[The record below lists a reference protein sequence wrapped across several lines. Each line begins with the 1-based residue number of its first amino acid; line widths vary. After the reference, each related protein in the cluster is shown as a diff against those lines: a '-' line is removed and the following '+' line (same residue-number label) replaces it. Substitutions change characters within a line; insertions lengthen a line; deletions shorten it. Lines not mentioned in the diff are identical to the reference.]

1 VRAVEQLRTAVDP
14 SSPTAIARAEAMD
27 ALVAEL
33 RERLAA
39 AARGGSEQAREK
51 HRARGKLLARERI
64 DRLLDPGS
72 PFLEIAP
79 LAAEGMY
86 DGAAPSAGV
95 IAGIGMIH
103 GRHCLVLAND
113 ATVKGGTYFPM
124 TVKKHLRAQ
133 EIAAEN
139 RLPCL
144 YLVDS
149 GGAYLPMQDE
159 VFPDRDH
166 FGRIFYHQARMS
178 GEGIAQLSAVMGSS
192 TAGGAYVPAMSD
204 QTVIVRDQ
212 GTIFLG
218 GPPLVKAA
226 TGEEVSAEELGGG
239 VMHTEVSGVADHLA
253 EDDEHALSILRDI
266 VATLPPPS
274 PPSPPSQPSPPD
286 PLGPPSAA
294 STPPRP
300 PSADGLE
307 RSRLPEPAVDPA
319 TMGAAVP
326 SDLATPYDVREV
338 IVRIV
343 DAGEFSEFKPAY
355 GTTLVTGFARIHGHR
370 VGIVANDGVL
380 FSESALKGAHFVQLC
395 DQRGIPLVFLQ
406 NIAGFMVGAEYER
419 GGIAKD
425 GAKMVTAVA
434 CARVPKLTVVIGGSF
449 GAGTYSMCGRAYSPR
464 FLWLWPNARVS
475 VMGGPQAAAVLATVR
490 RDRIEAGGGTWSD
503 EDEAAFR
510 RPIEEGYDRQGSPY
524 YSTARLWDDGVIDP
538 AETRTVLGLALDV
551 VTRTPLPAVRRG
563 VLRM

>member
-1 VRAVEQLRTAVDP
+1 MEQLRTAVDAT
-14 SSPTAIARAEAMD
+14 SPEAVGRAAAMD

-39 AARGGSEQAREK
+39 AARGGSETAQET

-64 DRLLDPGS
+64 DLVLDPGS

-86 DGAAPSAGV
+86 DGAAPSAGAV
-95 IAGIGMIH
+95 AGIGMIH

-139 RLPCL
+139 RLPCV

-166 FGRIFYHQARMS
+166 FGRIFYNQARMS
-178 GEGIAQLSAVMGSS
+178 GEGIAQISAVMGSS

-226 TGEEVSAEELGGG
+226 TGEEVSAEDLGGG

-253 EDDEHALSILRDI
+253 EDDAHALAIVRDI
-266 VATLPPPS
+266 VATLPGRDALPS
-274 PPSPPSQPSPPD
+274 D
-286 PLGPPSAA
+286 VV
-294 STPPRP
+294 
-300 PSADGLE
+300 E
-307 RSRLPEPAVDPA
+307 SREPAH
-319 TMGAAVP
+319 
-326 SDLATPYDVREV
+326 DLATLGEVVPADLSTPYDVHEV
-338 IVRIV
+338 IDRLV
-343 DAGEFSEFKPAY
+343 DAGSFSEFKPAY
-355 GTTLVTGFARIHGHR
+355 GTTLVTGFGRIHGHR
-370 VGIVANDGVL
+370 VGIVANNGVL

-395 DQRGIPLVFLQ
+395 DQREMPLVFLQ

-490 RDRIEAGGGTWSD
+490 RDRIEAGGGTWS
-503 EDEAAFR
+503 EQEEAEFR
-510 RPIEEGYDRQGSPY
+510 RPIEEDYDRQGSPY

-563 VLRM
+563 VFRM